1 MTVSGCFCGKN
12 YFLEVT
18 HLWINNSSYIMQTT
32 LDKLKNQIKDLKT
45 QLNEFEN
52 KYDFNSKRFKID
64 YENGQ
69 LGDNADFVEWSA
81 TIEMLNNAKKQLAVL
96 EGE

>member
-1 MTVSGCFCGKN
+1 
-12 YFLEVT
+12 
-18 HLWINNSSYIMQTT
+18 MQTT

-69 LGDNADFVEWSA
+69 LGDMADFVEWSA
-81 TIEMLNNAKKQLAVL
+81 TIEMLNNAKK
-96 EGE
+96 